1 MAAVEAPRDHEA
13 DDDKMN
19 ILQLNLERERTIKRL
34 KDQDSKSNAAQ
45 IADLLA
51 VYEFYITFYLF
62 IVLVVFVSYFL
73 ALDWITGS

>member
-1 MAAVEAPRDHEA
+1 MAAAETPRDQKF

-19 ILQLNLERERTIKRL
+19 LLQINLERERSIKRL

-51 VYEFYITFYLF
+51 AYE
-62 IVLVVFVSYFL
+62 S
-73 ALDWITGS
+73 

>member
-1 MAAVEAPRDHEA
+1 MLEKDMAAAETPRDQEF

-19 ILQLNLERERTIKRL
+19 LLQINLERERSIKRL

-51 VYEFYITFYLF
+51 AYE
-62 IVLVVFVSYFL
+62 S
-73 ALDWITGS
+73 